1 MDDSKSLSD
10 RPAALAA
17 LRHWLAHALRQAV
30 VELRPATLLGAAE
43 VTPDGFYADF
53 VLEQPLSSEDLPAIE
68 QRMREILN
76 AGFPRAVEPIQPAD
90 ALRLFAGR
98 DQPYQR
104 ELASIAGESAIAAV
118 RHADLVQLC
127 AAPELCA
134 ARSRVDVASALEGF
148 ELRSLGGAYFRGD
161 ARNVMMSRIY
171 AWAMPSKAELEE
183 KRADFEAAGLR
194 EHKKLGR
201 ELELFAF
208 DDDIGPGLP
217 LWLPNGTAIR
227 DELERLM
234 RELEFDAGF
243 ERVATPHVAR
253 QELYYK
259 TGHLPY
265 YADGMFPFM
274 QHPGDPDGAVF
285 ALRPMN
291 CPHHHKV
298 FAAKRRSHRELPFRI
313 SEYGHVYRYEDS
325 GAVSGLLRTRCM
337 CMNDAHIYCTP
348 EQVVPELMAVLDMH
362 RHVYGVLGL
371 SEFRVRLSTHGDGSA
386 HANKFVD
393 DPEGWARSEA
403 ILRDVLVQSRLPF
416 FEGPGEAAFYGPK
429 IDFQFR
435 MVTGREETASTLQL
449 DFAMAERLD
458 LSYVG
463 PDGQPRRPLILHR
476 APLGTHERFVALLIE
491 RFGGAFPTWL
501 APIQARVLPV
511 GEAYDDYAK
520 QVQRAL
526 RALRV
531 RADVDPSGPTLGKRI
546 REAAVKKIPNVLV
559 VGEREMASQSVA
571 LRRRGSEKQEVM
583 PLVELQQRLRDA
595 IDARSL
601 DA

>member
-1 MDDSKSLSD
+1 MDDSKPVSKS
-10 RPAALAA
+10 AALAA
-17 LRHWLAHALRQAV
+17 LRRVLAHVLAQAV
-30 VELRPATLLGAAE
+30 VELRPGTLLGAAQL
-43 VTPDGFYADF
+43 TPDGLCCDF
-53 VLEQPLSSEDLPAIE
+53 VLQQPLHPEQLPEIETRMRALIDTGFPDAIESLPAE
-68 QRMREILN
+68 
-76 AGFPRAVEPIQPAD
+76 D
-90 ALRLFAGR
+90 ALQLFEARG
-98 DQPYQR
+98 QHYQR
-104 ELASIAGESAIAAV
+104 ELAALALESAASIPIIRYGDV
-118 RHADLVQLC
+118 VQLC
-127 AAPELCA
+127 DAEA
-134 ARSRVDVASALEGF
+134 ASALASFDRASVLAGF
-148 ELRSLGGAYFRGD
+148 ELRNLAGAYFRGD

-171 AWAMPSKAELEE
+171 AWAMPSRAELDA
-183 KRADFEAAGLR
+183 KREDFEAAGLR

-208 DDDIGPGLP
+208 DDEIGPGLP

-253 QELYYK
+253 QELYYR

-265 YADGMFPFM
+265 YAEGMFPFM
-274 QHPGDPDGAVF
+274 KHPDDPDGAVF

-348 EQVVPELMAVLDMH
+348 EQVVPELLAVLEMH
-362 RHVYGVLGL
+362 RQVYRVLGL
-371 SEFRVRLSTHGDGSA
+371 TEFRIRLSTHGDGSA

-393 DPEGWARSEA
+393 DPAGWARSEA
-403 ILRDVLVQSRLPF
+403 ILRDVLAQSQLPY

-458 LSYVG
+458 LSYIG
-463 PDGQPRRPLILHR
+463 PDGSACRPLILHR

-511 GEAYDDYAK
+511 GEAYDDYACEVR
-520 QVQRAL
+520 QAL
-526 RALRV
+526 RSQRV
-531 RADVDPSGPTLGKRI
+531 RADVDLSGPTLGKRI
-546 REAAVKKIPNVLV
+546 RQAALNKVPNVLV
-559 VGEREMASQSVA
+559 VGERERADRSVT
-571 LRRRGSEKQEVM
+571 LRRRGSSVQESVS
-583 PLVELQQRLRDA
+583 LVELQRRLGDA
-595 IDARSL
+595 IASREL
-601 DA
+601 DG

>member
-1 MDDSKSLSD
+1 
-10 RPAALAA
+10 
-17 LRHWLAHALRQAV
+17 V
-30 VELRPATLLGAAE
+30 LLGTADI
-43 VTPDGFYADF
+43 TPDGFFADF
-53 VLEQPLSSEDLPAIE
+53 ALEPPLKPEDLPEIE
-68 QRMREILN
+68 RRMRELLR
-76 AGFPRAVEPIQPAD
+76 AGFPHAIEEVPAAD
-90 ALRLFAGR
+90 ALRLFEAR
-98 DQPYQR
+98 NQPHQR
-104 ELASIAGESAIAAV
+104 ELASAVQRAHSAIL
-118 RHADLVQLC
+118 RHGDVVQLC
-127 AAPELCA
+127 AAPEWCA
-134 ARSRVDVASALEGF
+134 ARASIDLESALEGF
-148 ELRSLGGAYFRGD
+148 ELRNLGGAYFRGD
-161 ARNVMMSRIY
+161 ANKLMMSRVY
-171 AWAMPSKAELEE
+171 AWAMPSKAELEA
-183 KRADFEAAGLR
+183 KRAEFEAAGLR

-243 ERVATPHVAR
+243 ERVATPHIAR
-253 QELYYK
+253 QELYYR

-274 QHPGDPDGAVF
+274 QHPGDPDAAVF

-348 EQVVPELMAVLDMH
+348 EQVVPELLAVLEMH
-362 RHVYGVLGL
+362 RHVYSVLGL
-371 SEFRVRLSTHGDGSA
+371 SEFRIRLSTRGDGSA

-403 ILRDVLVQSRLPF
+403 ILRDVLVQSDLPF

-463 PDGQPRRPLILHR
+463 PDGGLRRPLILHR

-511 GEAYDDYAK
+511 GKAYDEYAK

-526 RALRV
+526 RAVRV

-559 VGEREMASQSVA
+559 VGEREMANQSVA
-571 LRRRGSEKQEVM
+571 LRRRGSDEQEVI
-583 PLVELQQRLRDA
+583 PLVELQRRLADA
-595 IDARSL
+595 IASRSL

>member
-1 MDDSKSLSD
+1 MDDSKPSRASD
-10 RPAALAA
+10 SASASLAA

-30 VELRPATLLGAAE
+30 VELRPEALLGAAE

-53 VLEQPLSSEDLPAIE
+53 VVERQLSSEELPAIE
-68 QRMREILN
+68 LRMRELLK

-90 ALRLFAGR
+90 ALRLFEGR
-98 DQPYQR
+98 EQPYQR
-104 ELASIAGESAIAAV
+104 ELAALAGESAIGVVHHGNA
-118 RHADLVQLC
+118 VQLC
-127 AAPELCA
+127 AAPERCA
-134 ARSRVDVASALEGF
+134 ARSSVELADALEGF

-171 AWAMPSKAELEE
+171 AWAMPSKVELEA
-183 KRADFEAAGLR
+183 KRAEFEAAGLR

-208 DDDIGPGLP
+208 DDDIG
-217 LWLPNGTAIR
+217 
-227 DELERLM
+227 
-234 RELEFDAGF
+234 
-243 ERVATPHVAR
+243 
-253 QELYYK
+253 
-259 TGHLPY
+259 
-265 YADGMFPFM
+265 
-274 QHPGDPDGAVF
+274 
-285 ALRPMN
+285 
-291 CPHHHKV
+291 
-298 FAAKRRSHRELPFRI
+298 
-313 SEYGHVYRYEDS
+313 
-325 GAVSGLLRTRCM
+325 
-337 CMNDAHIYCTP
+337 
-348 EQVVPELMAVLDMH
+348 
-362 RHVYGVLGL
+362 
-371 SEFRVRLSTHGDGSA
+371 
-386 HANKFVD
+386 
-393 DPEGWARSEA
+393 GWARSEA
-403 ILRDVLVQSRLPF
+403 ILRDVLVRSELPF

-463 PDGQPRRPLILHR
+463 PEGQPRRPLILHR

-520 QVQRAL
+520 QVERAL
-526 RALRV
+526 RGLRV

-559 VGEREMASQSVA
+559 VGERELASRSVA
-571 LRRRGSEKQEVM
+571 VRRRGSEKQEVV
-583 PLVELQQRLRDA
+583 PLVELQQRLRGA
-595 IDARSL
+595 IDSRSL